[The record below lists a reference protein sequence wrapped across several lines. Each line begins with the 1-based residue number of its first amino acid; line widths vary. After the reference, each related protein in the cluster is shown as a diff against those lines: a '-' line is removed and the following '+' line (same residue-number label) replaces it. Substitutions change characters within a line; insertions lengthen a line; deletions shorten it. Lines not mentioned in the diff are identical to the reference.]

1 MRENETGQ
9 FAVTS
14 LEQLTKEFNLDF
26 RTKTL
31 MMYGGQEGIM
41 RKLEEQIRMEGGLT
55 EEDLKKW
62 GITRLEE
69 NKERPKSALIE

>member
-1 MRENETGQ
+1 MREEEQGQ

-26 RTKTL
+26 RPKTL
-31 MMYGGQEGIM
+31 MMHGGQEGIM
-41 RKLEEQIRMEGGLT
+41 KELEEQIGKEGGLT

-69 NKERPKSALIE
+69 DKERPKSELIG